1 MHVNIFFNR
10 TVFYT
15 ISSNKID
22 QPNIPL
28 FVIYNPF
35 FKNHDHSLEVEV
47 LPVLLLV
54 VCIVRTV
61 YGVGDP
67 RFTLQCLFSLV
78 NLILEFGPLLIFIL
92 FLTINGSCSCSA
104 TFYSSISSST
114 FTYTILTTRVI
125 SVTFT
130 STFSALNNNL
140 FINFSGYQKI
150 IIMPSTLKNIERFN
164 LKDGIELIFV

>member
-1 MHVNIFFNR
+1 MLTSFLIEPFS
-10 TVFYT
+10 
-15 ISSNKID
+15 ILLLSSNKID

-35 FKNHDHSLEVEV
+35 FKTHDHSLEVKV

-67 RFTLQCLFSLV
+67 RFTLQCLLSLV
-78 NLILEFGPLLIFIL
+78 NLILELGPLLIFIL
-92 FLTINGSCSCSA
+92 FLTVNGSCSCSA

-130 STFSALNNNL
+130 STFSALNNNPYIIL
-140 FINFSGYQKI
+140 QLKTKI
-150 IIMPSTLKNIERFN
+150 MLTLWKECHKQLKTLKP
-164 LKDGIELIFV
+164 LT